1 MKKDNINCIC
11 LIMRKNLKEKLG
23 YRWHKRQIIL
33 HIKKIEFKNY
43 IKKDNIYKDMSDTS
57 QDKEIKE
64 VKMSVNE
71 KDKLK
76 DIMRDLEKKVNP
88 KSSVEGMEKL
98 SKAVQTNDASILLDP
113 IAQGAKEFEE
123 RVGRKMTYVEMRLMW
138 G

>member
-1 MKKDNINCIC
+1 
-11 LIMRKNLKEKLG
+11 MRKNLKEKLG